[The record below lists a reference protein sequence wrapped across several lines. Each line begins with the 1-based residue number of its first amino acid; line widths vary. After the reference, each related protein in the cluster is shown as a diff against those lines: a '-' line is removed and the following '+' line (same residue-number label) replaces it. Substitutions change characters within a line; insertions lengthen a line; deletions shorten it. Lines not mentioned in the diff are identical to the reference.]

1 MIEGDSD
8 LSIIVASYT
17 LLPECRVQHDE
28 KFHSKMTSNIIRVMI
43 VDDHPQVRRGLAV
56 FLELWDDFL
65 LVGEAD
71 NGEKAVA
78 MVEKLQPHVILMD
91 LVMPVMDGVTATRL
105 IHEKFPNVRIIVL
118 TSTVELEII
127 QQALEA
133 GAKSYML
140 KNVTIDTMAQSI
152 RSAAH

>member
-1 MIEGDSD
+1 MG
-8 LSIIVASYT
+8 
-17 LLPECRVQHDE
+17 
-28 KFHSKMTSNIIRVMI
+28 SNIIRVMI

-78 MVEKLQPHVILMD
+78 LVEKLQPHVILMD

-105 IHEKFPNVRIIVL
+105 IREKFPNIQIVVL
-118 TSTVELEII
+118 TSTVDLEII
-127 QQALEA
+127 QKALEA

-140 KNVTIDTMAQSI
+140 KNVTIDTMAQTI

>member
-1 MIEGDSD
+1 MQIK
-8 LSIIVASYT
+8 T
-17 LLPECRVQHDE
+17 LGKLLLIMGSH
-28 KFHSKMTSNIIRVMI
+28 TIRVMI

-65 LVGEAD
+65 FVGEAD

-78 MVEKLQPHVILMD
+78 LVEKLQPHVILMD
-91 LVMPVMDGVTATRL
+91 LVMPVMDGVTATRI
-105 IHEKFPNVRIIVL
+105 IHEKFPNVQIVVL

-127 QQALEA
+127 QKALDA

-140 KNVTIDTMAQSI
+140 KNVTIDTMAHTI
-152 RSAAH
+152 RSAMH